1 MSIDKEDL
9 ERLDERYVKKD
20 DCVVMRSETDKRID
34 SIHEDVAVIKSEF
47 KTLIKILAA
56 IAVPVLAIAVKYLF
70 LGGA

>member
-1 MSIDKEDL
+1 MIDKEDF

-20 DCVVMRSETDKRID
+20 ACGELRTGTDKRID
-34 SIHEDVAVIKSEF
+34 EMRTDIVIMKS
-47 KTLIKILAA
+47 KLNTLIGILTT